1 MKYKKIMLVTFLL
14 LAILTVS
21 AVSAEDN
28 ATSDVVS
35 LDDNNVVEV
44 ADDDLSAGASD
55 SNFTQL
61 DNDIISGDGNL
72 THDYAFDP
80 DTESDLFD
88 DGLKINKSIDG
99 HGHIIDFARSEKS
112 IIIEGYDVVV
122 SNLVFKNS
130 GNTAVFCI
138 AHGGTLLNC
147 TFINCGYNES
157 VVGAVKW
164 DGENGAMVDCNFIE
178 CEAHWVSWQARG
190 TVWWTAVNGRISNSR
205 FTDCWSGGSSDIY
218 WEGANGIVDGCYF
231 DNSSGGL
238 YGAVYWVGENGT
250 VTGSYFNNCYAYRW
264 GGAIYWD
271 ADNGTVANCNFDKC
285 HSQDFGG
292 AIRWDD
298 SYGGTNGI
306 VTGCNFTNC
315 FVQDNVSTS
324 GEDGGAV
331 CWNADDGA
339 LTNCYFFNCSAQA
352 VGGAVAWYGGHGNIS
367 DSNFISCSAQ
377 HAGAVYW
384 STTTNNTVL
393 NCNFINCSAKE
404 YGGAIRWYLSRGY
417 VYGCNFT
424 NCYAGYGGGALHNL
438 ANLVYGSAFGEEIP
452 IYNSNFIDCSAAA
465 HGGAIGGG
473 KVNVSNS
480 NFTNCSANGKF
491 GGGAISS
498 QGSAVNCTFINN
510 SATDSTW
517 GGGAICDCSAID
529 CTFIDN
535 YANMDGGAMR
545 SASAVNSIF
554 INNHANTYGGAISG
568 GSAVNCTF
576 INNSALGTN
585 GGAIYGGSAE
595 NSVFINNYANNSG
608 GAICNYY
615 SGVKTIT
622 NCSFINNTADAGNGG
637 AVYAE
642 YDRSVV
648 NDCTFINNSADNGRG
663 GAISYARVRNCTFFN
678 NTAASNNNW
687 YDTIVPYLNLLVSD
701 FNSTYGFGES
711 VFFNASDDENPQN
724 DVSNV
729 IITVRIYSN
738 GTLVKTID
746 CLANNYWIVDLDA
759 GDYTAEMAIEHN
771 AYVLKKSVKIT
782 LTIAKMP
789 TEITSAD
796 ISTVYGEDGNLMAI
810 LKDIKGNFIAR
821 MPVSV
826 DLNGVGNYTTD
837 ENGTVKV
844 STKGLNAN
852 TYPAVIDFAGNNNY
866 ENSSAIAN
874 VTVVK
879 AATLLSSAAVSTVYN
894 GGKNLVVTLK
904 DANGNNMSGAKISI
918 NINGAKFVTTDKNG
932 QAKLTTNGYAPKT
945 YTAKIKF
952 AGDDN
957 YNASS
962 TTAKVTIKK
971 ATVKLTAKAKTFK
984 RSVKTKKYSVTLKTN
999 RNKVMKNTKVTLKVN
1014 KITYTAKTNSK
1025 GVATF
1030 KITKLTKKGKYAATV
1045 KYAGSKYYNTKSV
1058 KVKIT
1063 VK

>member
-1 MKYKKIMLVTFLL
+1 MILTIFLVSL
-14 LAILTVS
+14 LAIS

-44 ADDDLSAGASD
+44 ADDDLSAEASD

-99 HGHIIDFARSEKS
+99 HGHTIDFARSDKC
-112 IIIEGYDVVV
+112 IIIEGYNVVV

-130 GNTAVFCI
+130 GNTAVCSV

-218 WEGANGIVDGCYF
+218 WEGARGTVEDCYF

-238 YGAVYWVGENGT
+238 YGAVYWAGENGA

-264 GGAIYWD
+264 GGAIYWE
-271 ADNGTVANCNFDKC
+271 ADNGTVSTCNFDKC
-285 HSQDFGG
+285 HSEDNGA
-292 AIRWDD
+292 AIRWQ
-298 SYGGTNGI
+298 YANGI
-306 VTGCNFTNC
+306 LTDCNFTNC

-331 CWNADDGA
+331 CWDADNGT
-339 LTNCYFFNCSAQA
+339 LTNCNFFNCSAQGS
-352 VGGAVAWYGGHGNIS
+352 GGAVAWFGGYGNIS
-367 DSNFISCSAQ
+367 DSNFINCFADN
-377 HAGAVYW
+377 AGAIYW
-384 STTTNNTVL
+384 LTQTNNFCL
-393 NCNFINCSAKE
+393 NCNFANCSAKGS
-404 YGGAIRWYLSRGY
+404 GGAIGWYFSRGY
-417 VYGCNFT
+417 VYGCDFT
-424 NCYAGYGGGALHNL
+424 NCSAGYDGGALDDQHHPDHGSYIGEG
-438 ANLVYGSAFGEEIP
+438 VYV
-452 IYNSNFIDCSAAA
+452 YNSNFIDCSAAA

-473 KVNVSNS
+473 KLNVSNS
-480 NFTNCSANGKF
+480 NFTNCSANGKL

-498 QGSAVNCTFINN
+498 QGYAVNCTFINN
-510 SATDSTW
+510 SATGSTW
-517 GGGAICDCSAID
+517 GGGAISDCSAID

-622 NCSFINNTADAGNGG
+622 NCSFINNTADLGNGG
-637 AVYAE
+637 AVHAE

-648 NDCTFINNSADNGRG
+648 NGCTFINNSADNGRG
-663 GAISYARVRNCTFFN
+663 GAISCVRARNCTFFN

-729 IITVRIYSN
+729 IITVYIYSN

-746 CLANNYWIVDLDA
+746 CLANDYWVVDLDA

-771 AYVLKKSVKIT
+771 AYVLKKPVKIT

-796 ISTVYGEDGNLMAI
+796 ISTVYGEDGNLMVI
-810 LKDIKGNFIAR
+810 LKDIKGNLVVG
-821 MPVSV
+821 MPVAV

-837 ENGTVKV
+837 ENGTIKI
-844 STKGLNAN
+844 STRGLNAN
-852 TYPAVIDFAGNNNY
+852 TYQAVIDFAGNNNY
-866 ENSSAIAN
+866 ENSSGIAN

-879 AATLLSSAAVSTVYN
+879 AATLLSSATVITVYN

-904 DANGNNMSGAKISI
+904 DANGNPISGAKISI
-918 NINGAKFVTTDKNG
+918 NINGAKSVTTGKNG

-945 YTAKIKF
+945 YTAKINF
-952 AGDDN
+952 AGNGN
-957 YNASS
+957 YIASS
-962 TTAKVTIKK
+962 KSVKVTVKK
-971 ATVKLTAKAKTFK
+971 ATPKLTAKAKTFK
-984 RSVKTKKYSVTLKTN
+984 KSVKTKKYTVTLKTN
-999 RNKVMKNTKVTLKVN
+999 QNKVMKNTKLTLKVN
-1014 KITYTAKTNSK
+1014 KKTYTAKTNAK
-1025 GVATF
+1025 GQATF
-1030 KITKLTKKGKYAATV
+1030 KITKLTKKGTFKATIPY
-1045 KYAGSKYYNTKSV
+1045 KGSAYYNKVTKNINI
-1058 KVKIT
+1058 KCK
-1063 VK
+1063 